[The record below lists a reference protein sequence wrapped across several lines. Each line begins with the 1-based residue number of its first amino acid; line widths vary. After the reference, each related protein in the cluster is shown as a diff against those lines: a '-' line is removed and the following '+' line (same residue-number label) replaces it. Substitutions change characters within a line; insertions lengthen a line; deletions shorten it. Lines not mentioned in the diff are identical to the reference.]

1 MKRNHAFMLIE
12 GNNDILSRL
21 FLVNDFTRKTLP
33 GCVSDADKGIKKDGH
48 CTTLVVRNEQ

>member
-12 GNNDILSRL
+12 GNNNILSRL
-21 FLVNDFTRKTLP
+21 FLVNDFTKKTLP